1 MPQPLAPY
9 TQAFADKHESD
20 VGQLVRNT
28 VLELYDAL
36 QGNAMDTAIAALQQ
50 VVARHYHGDQ
60 SITTQDLLRATR
72 EMRALMHEKAALLRQ
87 CRAEA
92 IETLG
97 LRPRKPLEAG
107 AAEVPTAAVAK
118 DIVEAQL
125 KRPMS
130 DAEKLN
136 EKFVKMFGPAAEA
149 KPPAQPKNAQN
160 DKSDKPQ
167 AA

>member
-28 VLELYDAL
+28 VLELFEAM
-36 QGNAMDTAIAALQQ
+36 QGNAIDTAIAALQQ
-50 VVARHYHGDQ
+50 VIARHYHGDQ
-60 SITTQDLLRATR
+60 SVSTQDLLRAAR
-72 EMRALMHEKAALLRQ
+72 ELRAMMHEKAAMLRQ

-92 IETLG
+92 IEMLG
-97 LRPRKPLEAG
+97 LRPRQPLEAG

-118 DIVEAQL
+118 DIVEAQV
-125 KRPMS
+125 KRAMT
-130 DAEKLN
+130 DADKLN
-136 EKFVKMFGPAAEA
+136 ARFVKTYGPAAA
-149 KPPAQPKNAQN
+149 TKPPAQPKNPQN